1 MFQITIKTGI
11 MKRLILS
18 LFVVLLG
25 ATSAMGQGYTAD
37 WVVESSNELLYK
49 VSERGNVI
57 RMELY
62 KKEGGVLPM
71 LMFGKDS
78 LCLLMPETNSYAVFT
93 GEEMRG
99 KTKELLGFELES
111 ISNTTTKEYI
121 DEEVVSGVSCIH
133 YFVIKEDAAKVTAAG
148 TSTIREGGYS
158 YDVWESAQMRHPVKK
173 YNHVDARMEV
183 MTGVRFTPMSADKF
197 IVPKGWTRTSMDAMM
212 DVVNMFMKG
221 AMEGDA
227 DALNKLGDFMKEARS
242 ARDGKG
248 NTGNQ
253 AKDLNSLLDMF
264 GGGKK

>member
-1 MFQITIKTGI
+1 

-37 WVVESSNELLYK
+37 WVVKSSNELLYK

-57 RMELY
+57 RMELP
-62 KKEGGVLPM
+62 KKDGGVMPM

-78 LCLLMPETNSYAVFT
+78 LCLLMPETKSYAVFT
-93 GEEMRG
+93 GEKMRG

-111 ISNTTTKEYI
+111 ISNTTEKI
-121 DEEVVSGVSCIH
+121 FRGEEVISGVSCQH
-133 YFVIKEDAAKVTAAG
+133 YFVVKKDASKITAAG
-148 TSTIREGGYS
+148 TTSLGDGGYS
-158 YDVWESAQMRHPVKK
+158 YDVWESEKMRHPVQK

-183 MTGVRFTPMSADKF
+183 MTGVRFTPMSAENF
-197 IVPKGWTRTSMDAMM
+197 IVPKVM
-212 DVVNMFMKG
+212 DVINGLMKSS
-221 AMEGDA
+221 MEGDA
-227 DALNKLGDFMKEARS
+227 DALNKLGDFMKEAKS

-253 AKDLNSLLDMF
+253 AKDLNSLLEMM
-264 GGGKK
+264 GGGKKK